1 MIAKYIRDKILHGDW
16 FIGMKIPSHRKLAE
30 QFNVNRVTII
40 KSIELLESESFIF
53 TKEGSG
59 TYVNDY
65 LNNHSTFNNW
75 AQSMEWSAK
84 SRSLNTQYN

>member
-1 MIAKYIRDKILHGDW
+1 MLILNGFKAKFKFNLAFSITILLW
-16 FIGMKIPSHRKLAE
+16 LAE

-75 AQSMEWSAK
+75 AQSMEW
-84 SRSLNTQYN
+84 LH